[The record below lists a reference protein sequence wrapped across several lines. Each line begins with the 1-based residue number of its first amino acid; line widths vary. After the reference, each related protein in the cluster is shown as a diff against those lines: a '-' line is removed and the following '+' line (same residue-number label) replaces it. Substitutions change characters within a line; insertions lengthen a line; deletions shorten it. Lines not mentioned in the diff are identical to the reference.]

1 MNNNRMFSK
10 GSSSHKNGIDS
21 KSKKREDVQMALH
34 VQHQNKKRFSD
45 GIDVIGRIR
54 LDGHDITIEN
64 GQLVVQVAPSEVQV
78 APSEMI
84 ASNISQP

>member
-10 GSSSHKNGIDS
+10 GSSSHKNDIDS
-21 KSKKREDVQMALH
+21 KNKKREDVQMALH
-34 VQHQNKKRFSD
+34 VQNQNKKTYPD

-64 GQLVVQVAPSEVQV
+64 GQLVVREGD
-78 APSEMI
+78 EMI